1 MENDMKTDEVLQ
13 ICGKSYRLIR
23 LLGRGK
29 GGYSWLAEGDGRPV
43 VMKQIHHEAC
53 DYYAFGNKIEAEQ
66 NACERLKAVGIR
78 IPEMLALDVTAE
90 RIVKEYIE
98 GPTVFE
104 LVRDGSSAE
113 PWLGQVREMAEK
125 ARAAGI
131 NIDYFSANFVVQ
143 THTDLLYYID
153 YEINDYSEEWNFENW
168 GIKYWSQTPD
178 FLRHVEYLRHKGN
191 DSEYAMIS

>member
-1 MENDMKTDEVLQ
+1 MKTNEVLQ
-13 ICGKSYRLIR
+13 ICGRSYRLIR

-98 GPTVFE
+98 GPTIFE

-125 ARAAGI
+125 AKAAGI

-191 DSEYAMIS
+191 DAEYAMIS

>member
-1 MENDMKTDEVLQ
+1 MKTDEVLQ